1 MKGREEGKYFAEAR
15 QTGVSPIQYMLLY
28 LQETHWGVNTAKQL
42 LSTENHLEQTA
53 MAGRAVQE
61 KFLCS
66 ATSLSRVGKPKAL
79 LF

>member
-15 QTGVSPIQYMLLY
+15 QTGVSPIQYM
-28 LQETHWGVNTAKQL
+28 QETHWGVNTAKQL